1 MTNEAL
7 EKAWDLMKER
17 YTGWDGNRT
26 RERRG
31 KCSECGAKQTWDP
44 CGLSV
49 HSPRHSDHV
58 YAFEC
63 PKFQYTE

>member
-7 EKAWDLMKER
+7 EKAWELMKER
-17 YTGWDGNRT
+17 YTGMDGNRT

-31 KCSECGAKQTWDP
+31 KCRKEGCPAKNTWDR
-44 CGLSV
+44 CGLNTGG
-49 HSPRHSDHV
+49 PYDH

-63 PKFQYTE
+63 SNWIPTE